1 MSVEGAQPGT
11 QIHADQIALPA
22 GATLAG
28 DPDAIAVI
36 IGGGDVDT
44 GDEGAP
50 EGDVVEEPAGETAGE
65 G

>member
-1 MSVEGAQPGT
+1 MLV
-11 QIHADQIALPA
+11 
-22 GATLAG
+22 G
-28 DPDAIAVI
+28 DPDAIVVVI
-36 IGGGDVDT
+36 ATAGANDT